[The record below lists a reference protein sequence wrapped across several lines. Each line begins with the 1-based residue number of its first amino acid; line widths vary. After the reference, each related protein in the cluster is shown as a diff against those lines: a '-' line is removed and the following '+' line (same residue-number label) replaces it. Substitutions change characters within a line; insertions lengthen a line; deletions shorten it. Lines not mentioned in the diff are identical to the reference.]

1 MFFLVWGFKVR
12 FKTVLQGAFF
22 CPTCGGD
29 RPFEQKQGRR
39 WFTLFWIPVI
49 PLKEVGEQFVEC
61 STCRQA
67 YKTSVLQLPTSA
79 NLSNDLTVATREATT
94 WLLRSAPTV
103 TPAARRHAL
112 DMLSGAASRPWSDAE
127 LDHDL
132 GTLTV
137 DGLPGRLTTLASVLN
152 EHGRET
158 FFSGCVR
165 VAAANGSV
173 GAAEQALLDSIASSL
188 GMSPAHARGVIAQT
202 LEQAAA
208 RAPGEAP
215 GQASGQ
221 AWPQ

>member
-1 MFFLVWGFKVR
+1 MFLLVWGFKVR
-12 FKTVLQGAFF
+12 FKTMLQGTFF

-29 RPFEQKQGRR
+29 RSYERKQARR
-39 WFTLFWIPVI
+39 WFTLFWIPI
-49 PLKEVGEQFVEC
+49 LPLKEVGEPFVEC

-67 YKTSVLQLPTSA
+67 YKPSVLSMPTSA
-79 NLSNDLTVATREATT
+79 TLSNDLTVATREATT
-94 WLLRSAPTV
+94 WLLRSAPTA
-103 TPAARRHAL
+103 TPAARRTAL

-158 FFSGCVR
+158 FFGGCVQ
-165 VAAANGSV
+165 VAAANGTV
-173 GAAEQALLDSIASSL
+173 GAAEQALLDSIANSL

-208 RAPGEAP
+208 QGPAQAPGF
-215 GQASGQ
+215 GQ